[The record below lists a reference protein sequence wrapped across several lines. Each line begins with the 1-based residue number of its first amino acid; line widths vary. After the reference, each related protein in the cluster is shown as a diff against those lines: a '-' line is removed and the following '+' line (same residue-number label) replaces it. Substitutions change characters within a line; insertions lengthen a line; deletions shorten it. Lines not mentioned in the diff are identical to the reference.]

1 MIIPNIWKNKSHV
14 PNHQPEILDKHCI
27 ALFHGT
33 CGYSLTALDPA
44 KPFFNAPLDA
54 GSRRRPN
61 SAVAYI
67 LTRGN
72 PRGWWKTTGILYD
85 LTIQNRDFTTESWI
99 IWIWVCWNMG
109 TPLKS
114 HGCHSFVSMNQWSHS
129 WDNRGGSASA
139 NLPVQSLCAKC
150 SNMTQDECHAIWLAT
165 CISRCCLGARWWE
178 IDAWTKIM
186 KTLPP
191 SMKTLPPSWWINH
204 PFLQWRHFPRD
215 SSSLVEGISSFC
227 CPIVWSK
234 MERHSNNGIAG
245 CLLCETENIYS
256 NYINPQCDVFKNGS
270 ESES

>member
-109 TPLKS
+109 YSPKISWL
-114 HGCHSFVSMNQWSHS
+114 SFI
-129 WDNRGGSASA
+129 
-139 NLPVQSLCAKC
+139 CFY
-150 SNMTQDECHAIWLAT
+150 E
-165 CISRCCLGARWWE
+165 
-178 IDAWTKIM
+178 
-186 KTLPP
+186 
-191 SMKTLPPSWWINH
+191 SMK
-204 PFLQWRHFPRD
+204 PFLGQPGVVRLLRTYQYSPFVPSAATWHKMNVTQSDWPPA
-215 SSSLVEGISSFC
+215 SL
-227 CPIVWSK
+227 
-234 MERHSNNGIAG
+234 
-245 CLLCETENIYS
+245 
-256 NYINPQCDVFKNGS
+256 DVALEPDDEK
-270 ESES
+270 